1 MPHRSWGFRIADI
14 VEAINNVLDYT
25 DGMGYEN
32 FISDRKTI
40 DAVIRNF
47 IVIGEASS
55 RLPDAL
61 VEKYPDVPW
70 REMRDMRNI
79 LVHEY
84 FGIDNRVVWETIKKN
99 LPPILPLLQKIM
111 EKTA

>member
-79 LVHEY
+79 RVHEY